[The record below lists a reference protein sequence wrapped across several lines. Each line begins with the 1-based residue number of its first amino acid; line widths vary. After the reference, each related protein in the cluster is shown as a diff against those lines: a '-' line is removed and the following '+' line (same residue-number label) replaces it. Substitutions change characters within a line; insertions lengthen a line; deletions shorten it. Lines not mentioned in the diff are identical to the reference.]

1 VSKVWQDLRL
11 VVGSWD
17 FESCWE
23 GFRMTFAAYMST
35 DLNPFSVQFS
45 MLTEASVSVSLCRL
59 EEDPTRG

>member
-1 VSKVWQDLRL
+1 VWLL
-11 VVGSWD
+11 AVGIMY
-17 FESCWE
+17 ESCWE
-23 GFRMTFAAYMST
+23 GFRMTFAACMST